1 MFIYNVTTKV
11 DPSIHEIWVEWM
23 KQTHIPDIMKTGCF
37 TEFQFVKLLEQ
48 DESDG
53 PTYAVQYRAASKAD
67 YNRYLEIHAN
77 QLRNHVFA
85 VWGNKLISFR
95 SLMQVVH

>member
-11 DPSIHEIWVEWM
+11 DPSVHEIWVEWM
-23 KQTHIPDIMKTGCF
+23 KNTHIPAVMDSGCF
-37 TEFQFVKLLEQ
+37 TEFQFVKLLEL
-48 DESDG
+48 DDTDG
-53 PTYAVQYRAASKAD
+53 LTYAVQYRASSKAD

-77 QLRNHVFA
+77 KLRNEVFA
-85 VWGNKLISFR
+85 VWGNKVIAFR